1 MGKKVVLNKYIINEG
16 TLTEMGKKA
25 YNLYLLQKK
34 NIKVPSFFCFNS
46 RAFEEALDFRKKDY
60 LERIATIDYE
70 DEESIKTISREVIS
84 KIKQIR
90 CFEFEDKINVYLREK
105 YSEDDLFKVRT
116 SSTYE
121 DIDAKGEKRLFEQF
135 LNVKRDEVFEYIRKC
150 WNSVYSVESLK
161 YYHENEIDIK
171 NVRMGVLIQKMENE
185 GLSGIAFTSN
195 PKGLLNELIVVVGN
209 GTSEEI
215 SERKVDST
223 SYHYNKDDKV
233 IFYEQRNNSILLS
246 KEDLKLIIDEVL
258 KIEKSFGKYT
268 EIEWLFVDKNLY
280 ILQAKE
286 IKSID
291 EKANITV
298 LDNTDIADKFPGVI
312 LPLTESF
319 VRKAYAEVLKNITKR
334 TLPSEELLKP
344 YEDSFDKMIYCVNGR
359 MYCNVANWNLFLH
372 FIPQSD
378 KVLLPWQAKMGL
390 LDEKKKNKPKKEYDR
405 KLKGGVTGKIAK
417 NSKKL
422 FKNNKVSMEKFI
434 NNFSLLYE
442 SFTRKYRKD
451 LSDKDLIV
459 LYREYVTE
467 VLKDFD
473 ITFINEIYT
482 YTYLEKLK
490 EKLKKVKV
498 DDKEKFITE
507 YITDIYNNETEKFL
521 RDLFDIASM
530 VDEEIENKLLA
541 IDSNKKAREFIYEEG
556 TFSSKL
562 RAYLIEYGDIVLDN
576 LKLESNT
583 FKSSPKLLTDKIL
596 EYVKN
601 KDKIKNVQ
609 GSLMNYENQNLPMI
623 LKKKAGIFVRSD
635 IKDLEK
641 VCREVVGFKEKSA
654 AIRAKVYDMVR
665 LIFNTIS
672 KNLYNDGII
681 LSTSD
686 IYYLK
691 IDEIADR
698 IDGKD
703 IDLKNI
709 ALKRRQEYACYFKLP
724 SYTKVKFSSNVYSKY
739 HVNVNYFEYGDK
751 QNSFKGEPLSPG
763 VSEKE
768 VLVVYTKDD
777 LKDVKDKII
786 VAETTDFGWF
796 LDIALSSG
804 IITEHG
810 SMFSGTSVLAR
821 DLKIPYVSGIKNVT
835 AVFRTGEKIKLDGNT
850 GNIKVLNIEEKKEE
864 N

>member
-1 MGKKVVLNKYIINEG
+1 MGKKVVLNKYIIKEG
-16 TLTEMGKKA
+16 TLLEMGNKA

-34 NIKVPSFFCFNS
+34 NIKVPAFFCFNS
-46 RAFEEALDFRKKDY
+46 RAFEEALDFRKKEY
-60 LERIATIDYE
+60 LEKISKIDYA
-70 DEESIKTISREVIS
+70 DEESIKTVSREIIS

-90 CFEFEDKINVYLREK
+90 CFEYEDKINVYLREK
-105 YSEDDLFKVRT
+105 YTENDLFKVRT

-121 DIDAKGEKRLFEQF
+121 DINAKGDKKLFEQF
-135 LNVKRDEVFEYIRKC
+135 LNVKRDDVFEYIRKC
-150 WNSVYSVESLK
+150 WNSMYSVETLK
-161 YYHENEIDIK
+161 YLHENEIDIR
-171 NVRMGVLIQKMENE
+171 NVRMGVLVQRMENE
-185 GLSGIAFTSN
+185 GMSGIAFTSN

-215 SERKVDST
+215 AERKVDST
-223 SYHYNKDDKV
+223 SYHYSKDDKV

-258 KIEKSFGKYT
+258 KIEESFGKYT
-268 EIEWLFVDKNLY
+268 EIEWLFSDKNLY
-280 ILQAKE
+280 ILQAKK
-286 IKSID
+286 IQSID
-291 EKANITV
+291 EKANIKV
-298 LDNTDIADKFPGVI
+298 LDNKDIVDKFPGVI

-319 VRKAYAEVLKNITKR
+319 VRRAYAEALKNITKR
-334 TLPSEELLKP
+334 TLPSIDLLKP
-344 YEDSFDKMIYCVNGR
+344 YEEEFNKMIYCVNGR
-359 MYCNVANWNLFLH
+359 MYCDVKNWNLFLH

-378 KVLLPWQAKMGL
+378 KVLLPWQAKMNL

-405 KLKGGVTGKIAK
+405 KLKGGITSKIAK

-422 FKNNKVSMEKFI
+422 FKNNKVAMEKFL
-434 NNFSLLYE
+434 NDFNLLYE
-442 SFTRKYRKD
+442 SFTRRFRSD
-451 LSDKDLIV
+451 LSNKDLIS

-482 YTYLEKLK
+482 YTYLERLK
-490 EKLKKVKV
+490 EKLRKVKV
-498 DDKEKFITE
+498 EDKEKFVTE

-521 RDLFDIASM
+521 RDLFDIAVM
-530 VDEEIENKLLA
+530 VDEEIKEKLLML
-541 IDSNKKAREFIYEEG
+541 DTNKKAREFIYEEG
-556 TFSSKL
+556 EFQSKL
-562 RAYLIEYGDIVLDN
+562 RGYLREYGDIVLDN

-583 FKSSPKLLTDKIL
+583 FKSTPKLLIDKIL
-596 EYVKN
+596 DYIKN
-601 KDKIKNVQ
+601 KDKIRNIQ
-609 GSLMNYENQNLPMI
+609 NSLMNYENQDLPMI
-623 LKKKAGIFVRSD
+623 IKKKAGMFVRSD

-641 VCREVVGFKEKSA
+641 ICREVVGYKE
-654 AIRAKVYDMVR
+654 RASNVRSKVYDMVR

-672 KNLYNDGII
+672 KNLYNEGII
-681 LSTSD
+681 QSTND

-698 IDGKD
+698 IDGKN

-709 ALKRRQEYACYFKLP
+709 ALNRRQEYICYFKLP
-724 SYTKVKFSSNVYSKY
+724 SYSKIVFSSDVYSKY
-739 HVNVNYFEYGDK
+739 HVNINYFEYDDK
-751 QNSFKGEPLSPG
+751 HKKFEGEALSPG
-763 VSEKE
+763 IAERE

-821 DLKIPYVSGIKNVT
+821 DLKIPYVSGIKNAT

-850 GNIKVLNIEEKKEE
+850 GKITVLNGEENKKE
-864 N
+864 